1 MNSIAKLNNFQT
13 IISTDQ
19 QETQTVSEQIPAQ
32 ITNIGVAGIPDVF
45 ETLQSP
51 NIDLTPTVTPLT
63 TPISKEVASTTPNE
77 SVDAASVFD
86 VLSFNS
92 NNTPPSAADMKAD
105 DASVFNGPSLAVAG
119 AKEVFETPEQEA
131 INRMKR
137 EFKNDFQTFAAD
149 PERFNTIMS
158 RIYGGCSP
166 EKVEQLRQRA
176 LSGDY
181 SWLPRVRFVPDE
193 AIGGR
198 NGIYDSKGLPPTVYM
213 SDRLLNDP
221 VQAQKSFN
229 RGVGFHL
236 EDLTYHDQFGPH
248 AETEGNEGELF
259 RAALADEPT
268 SVSGNMQWAMN
279 QENPQFVIEGHVVE
293 GEEV

>member
-13 IISTDQ
+13 IISTEQ

-32 ITNIGVAGIPDVF
+32 ITNIGVAGIPDGF

-51 NIDLTPTVTPLT
+51 NIDLTPELNPL
-63 TPISKEVASTTPNE
+63 ITPNLDE
-77 SVDAASVFD
+77 AGSATVSEKVDPAFVFD
-86 VLSFNS
+86 ILSINS
-92 NNTPPSAADMKAD
+92 NNTPPSASDMRTD

-149 PERFNTIMS
+149 PERFHTIMS
-158 RIYGGCSP
+158 RIYGGCSR
-166 EKVEQLRQRA
+166 EKVEQYRQRS

-193 AIGGR
+193 VIGGR

-213 SDRLLNDP
+213 SDRLLKDP

-229 RGVGFHL
+229 RAVGFHL
-236 EDLTYHDQFGPH
+236 EDLSYDDPWGHPE
-248 AETEGNEGELF
+248 AEGNEGELF

>member
-1 MNSIAKLNNFQT
+1 MNSITKLNNFQT
-13 IISTDQ
+13 IISTEQ

-32 ITNIGVAGIPDVF
+32 TTNTGVAGIRDGF

-51 NIDLTPTVTPLT
+51 NIDLTPTLTPLT
-63 TPISKEVASTTPNE
+63 TPISNEVASTTPIE

-86 VLSFNS
+86 VLSINS
-92 NNTPPSAADMKAD
+92 NNTPPSAADMKTD

-119 AKEVFETPEQEA
+119 AKVVFETPVQEA

-149 PERFNTIMS
+149 QERFHTIMN
-158 RIYGGCSP
+158 RIYVTGSYSR
-166 EKVEQLRQRA
+166 EKTEQLRQRA

-181 SWLPRVRFVPDE
+181 SWLPRVRFVPDQ
-193 AIGGR
+193 AIGGK
-198 NGIYDSKGLPPTVYM
+198 NGIYDSEGLPPTVYM
-213 SDRLLNDP
+213 SDRLLKDP
-221 VQAQKSFN
+221 VEAQKSFN
-229 RGVGFHL
+229 RAVGFHL
-236 EDLTYHDQFGPH
+236 DHLTYDDEWGDR
-248 AETEGNEGELF
+248 ETEGIEGELF

-268 SVSGNMQWAMN
+268 NVEGSSVRTKDD
-279 QENPQFVIEGHVVE
+279 PVVVIEGRLVQ